1 VRDHMSMEITQPG
14 WSSRRMRLLFG
25 FVALGITLSVITI
38 YVSTNFES
46 LGVPGALCLLVL
58 LPPMAVVAVV
68 GLRQGAHYFSEFW
81 SEWTFGHG
89 LIFLLYIS
97 TFVFRV
103 RDVNAAKGEP
113 LDAWSLLRLGPE
125 AIVAGFLIIRLI
137 SRRSD
142 WLKSLF
148 QGIIGA
154 LATYGLVCTV
164 SSIWSVYH
172 TWTLY
177 KSLEFLLDLSVMAAI
192 LASVQNVKQ
201 MRSILNWI
209 WALYAVE
216 LLWVWMCAAIWPS
229 LSFDEGRLSGFW
241 PVAASNSIGASAS
254 VICIVALARFL
265 NREAQRTERA
275 WYALLFAF
283 CFVSLLASQTRNAM
297 AGLVFGV
304 FLVLVLE
311 KRIRIGLLSLGA
323 IMARLIYVCVSLT
336 SWPSLSQLPA
346 VLFGPRI
353 AGFLARTQTESQIE
367 GLSSRVDWWSFAWQ
381 QFMHHPF
388 TGLGAYA
395 AGKFAVLGKLGV
407 GTASQMHSDWMEVL
421 AGTSLWGLIP
431 FLVALVWCWV
441 VLVRNWRDRLLPGD
455 ERLLLTEA
463 IAVLGVI
470 TLRSFFNV
478 ELSWHAPLLYF
489 GVIGYAEFLRR
500 TRKQRSLARAGS
512 ASASF
517 SR

>member
-1 VRDHMSMEITQPG
+1 MSMEITQQG
-14 WSSRRMRLLFG
+14 LSSRGLRLLFG
-25 FVALGITLSVITI
+25 FVALGVSLSLITA
-38 YVSTNFES
+38 YVSAHFES

-58 LPPMAVVAVV
+58 LPPMGVLALV
-68 GLRQGAHYFSEFW
+68 GLRQGARYFSEFW
-81 SEWTFGHG
+81 ATWTFGHG

-142 WLKSLF
+142 WMKSLF

-154 LATYGLVCTV
+154 LATYGLVCTL
-164 SSIWSVYH
+164 SSVWSVYH

-177 KSLEFLLDLSVMAAI
+177 KSIEFLLDLSVMAAI
-192 LASVQNVKQ
+192 LASVRNVKQ
-201 MRSILNWI
+201 LRSILNWI

-216 LLWVWMCAAIWPS
+216 LLWVWTCAALWPS

-254 VICIVALARFL
+254 VICIIALARFL
-265 NREAQRTERA
+265 NRQAQRAERA
-275 WYALLFAF
+275 WYALLFVF

-297 AGLVFGV
+297 AGLAFGA
-304 FLVLVLE
+304 VLVLICE
-311 KRIRIGLLSLGA
+311 KRFRIGLVA
-323 IMARLIYVCVSLT
+323 MAAVMARLIYVCISVT

-346 VLFGPRI
+346 VLFGPRM
-353 AGFLARTQTESQIE
+353 AEFLARTQTESQIE

-441 VLVRNWRDRLLPGD
+441 VLVRSWRDRSLPAD
-455 ERLLLTEA
+455 ERLLLTEV

-500 TRKQRSLARAGS
+500 KRKEQAFARAGS
-512 ASASF
+512 LSTSF